1 MAFKLKELAHRWLRM
16 VTVHGNNNDNNQ
28 LNWQV
33 RVGGD
38 LQPAHSLKKD
48 TKGTLIQYL
57 ASAPNNRKKISPTA
71 QLRPRQNSTK
81 DQRVAQR
88 VARGITAQHCG
99 TATALTAPRW
109 EAQC

>member
-71 QLRPRQNSTK
+71 QLCPRQNSTK
-81 DQRVAQR
+81 DQRVVQR
-88 VARGITAQHCG
+88 VARGITAQHFC
-99 TATALTAPRW
+99 TATALTAPLW